1 MFTKKSDRGPVAYE
15 APRNLAMTQPAPAPT
30 VVRHQDNGYRPN
42 DQTGDRAGGV
52 SQISADLTIIGNL
65 VSRGE
70 VQIDG
75 EIQGDLHAASIVV
88 GENAR
93 ITGNVVAE
101 EVVVRGSVVGSVRGK
116 RVLLQSS
123 SKLEG
128 DVYHQQLAIE
138 QGAYFEGKSR
148 RMEDPTAGI
157 QRPEIGYPAANGH
170 AG

>member
-1 MFTKKSDRGPVAYE
+1 MFTKKSDKGPIAYE
-15 APRNLAMTQPAPAPT
+15 APHSILTPQPQPAPIPI
-30 VVRHQDNGYRPN
+30 RQRQDNPSSS
-42 DQTGDRAGGV
+42 V

-88 GENAR
+88 GDNAR
-93 ITGNVVAE
+93 ITGSVVAE
-101 EVVVRGSVVGSVRGK
+101 EVTVRGCVVGSVRGK
-116 RVLLQSS
+116 RVLLQSN
-123 SKLEG
+123 SKVEG
-128 DVYHQQLAIE
+128 DVFHQQLAIE

-148 RMEDPTAGI
+148 RMEDPIAGV
-157 QRPEIGYPAANGH
+157 QRPEIAYPASNGH

>member
-1 MFTKKSDRGPVAYE
+1 MFTKKSDRGPVSYE
-15 APRNLAMTQPAPAPT
+15 APRGIATAQPAPVTA
-30 VVRHQDNGYRPN
+30 VRQQDNGH
-42 DQTGDRAGGV
+42 RAHDGTGGV

-93 ITGNVVAE
+93 INGNVVAE

-116 RVLLQSS
+116 RVLLQSN

-128 DVYHQQLAIE
+128 DIFHQQLAIE

-148 RMEDPTAGI
+148 RMDDPTAGV
-157 QRPEIGYPAANGH
+157 QRPEIAYPSSNGH

>member
-1 MFTKKSDRGPVAYE
+1 MFTKKSDKGPVAYE
-15 APRNLAMTQPAPAPT
+15 APRSISTAQSSPAPLAA
-30 VVRHQDNGYRPN
+30 RQQESAHQQDSGPSS
-42 DQTGDRAGGV
+42 V

-88 GENAR
+88 GDNAR

-116 RVLLQSS
+116 RVLLQSN

-128 DVYHQQLAIE
+128 DVFHQQLAIE

-157 QRPEIGYPAANGH
+157 QRPEIAYPASNGH
-170 AG
+170 AT

>member
-1 MFTKKSDRGPVAYE
+1 MFTKKPDKGPIAYE
-15 APRNLAMTQPAPAPT
+15 APHNIPAANPHPQAPVAMAAP
-30 VVRHQDNGYRPN
+30 RQQDANGS
-42 DQTGDRAGGV
+42 V

-75 EIQGDLHAASIVV
+75 EIQGDLHAASVVV

-93 ITGNVVAE
+93 ITGSVVAE
-101 EVVVRGSVVGSVRGK
+101 EVVVRGSVVGAVRGK
-116 RVLLQSS
+116 RVLLQSN
-123 SKLEG
+123 SKVEG
-128 DVYHQQLAIE
+128 DVFHQQLAIE

-148 RMEDPTAGI
+148 RMEDPTAGVH
-157 QRPEIGYPAANGH
+157 RPEIGYPAANGH

>member
-1 MFTKKSDRGPVAYE
+1 MFTKKSERSPTAFE
-15 APRNLAMTQPAPAPT
+15 TPRVISATQPQPAAPP
-30 VVRHQDNGYRPN
+30 RRQQEEP
-42 DQTGDRAGGV
+42 GGV

-93 ITGNVVAE
+93 ITGGVVAE
-101 EVVVRGSVVGSVRGK
+101 EVVVRGTVVGSVRGK
-116 RVLLQSS
+116 RVLLQSN
-123 SKLEG
+123 SKVEG
-128 DVYHQQLAIE
+128 DVFHQQLAIE

-148 RMEDPTAGI
+148 RMEDPTAGV
-157 QRPEIGYPAANGH
+157 QRPEIGYSASNGH
-170 AG
+170 AS